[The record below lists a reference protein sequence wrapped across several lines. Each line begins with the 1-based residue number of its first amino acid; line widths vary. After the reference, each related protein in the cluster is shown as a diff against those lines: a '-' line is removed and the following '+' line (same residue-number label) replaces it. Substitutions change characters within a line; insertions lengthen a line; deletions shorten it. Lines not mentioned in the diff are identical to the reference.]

1 MQIKRDFYLEK
12 LIRRRKNGLIKIVTG
27 IRRCGKSYLLNTLFY
42 SHLLESG
49 VKADHIIQIALDDIQ
64 NKSLRNAE
72 SLYNHVKSMLEDSDE
87 YLILLDEIQFAEEFE
102 DALNGFLHIPN
113 VDVYVTGSNSK
124 FLSSDIITE
133 FRGRGDEIRVHPLS
147 FYEYASACTVSNE
160 EVWDDFVNYGGMPYT
175 LYLSL
180 PEEKAAYL
188 KSLFTQVY
196 MTDIVDRHKVRN
208 ANELDE
214 ILDILSSSIGSLTNP
229 LRLSN
234 TFKSVKHKV
243 ISDHTIKNYISYFED
258 AFMLSKAKRYDIKGK
273 KYINSSAKYYFED
286 VGLRNARLNFRQTEE
301 SHLMENI
308 IYNELIARDFSVDVG
323 VIETFGKSEQG
334 KTSKKHLEVDFVAC
348 KGNQKLYIQ
357 SALYLPTEEKRE
369 QEMRPFKS
377 IGDSFRKI
385 VVVKDN
391 IKPRISEDGTELVG
405 IIHFLLDRNFLR

>member
-42 SHLLESG
+42 NHLLESG

-72 SLYNHVKSMLEDSDE
+72 KLYDHVKSMLADSDE
-87 YLILLDEIQFAEEFE
+87 YFLLLDEIQFAEEFE

-147 FYEYASACTVSNE
+147 FSEYVSACTDSKE
-160 EVWDDFVNYGGMPYT
+160 EAWDDFVNYGGMPYT
-175 LYLSL
+175 LHLNL
-180 PEEKAAYL
+180 PEERASYL
-188 KSLFTQVY
+188 KNLFTQVY
-196 MTDIVDRHKVRN
+196 MTDIIDRHKVRN

-234 TFKSVKHKV
+234 TFKSIKHKI
-243 ISDHTIKNYISYFED
+243 ISDHTIKNYIAYFED

-301 SHLMENI
+301 SHIMENI

-323 VIETFGKSEQG
+323 VIETFGKSDQG
-334 KTSKKHLEVDFVAC
+334 KTSKKQLEVDFVAC

-385 VVVKDN
+385 LVVKDN
-391 IKPRISEDGTELVG
+391 IKPRISEDGTEQVG
-405 IIHFLLDRNFLR
+405 IISFLLDRSFLA

>member
-42 SHLLESG
+42 NHLLESG

-72 SLYNHVKSMLEDSDE
+72 SLYNHVKSMLADSDE

-160 EVWDDFVNYGGMPYT
+160 ETWDDFVNYGGMPYT
-175 LYLSL
+175 LHLSL

-234 TFKSVKHKV
+234 TFKSVKQKV

-405 IIHFLLDRNFLR
+405 IIHFLLDRSFLR

>member
-1 MQIKRDFYLEK
+1 M
-12 LIRRRKNGLIKIVTG
+12 G
-27 IRRCGKSYLLNTLFY
+27 
-42 SHLLESG
+42 
-49 VKADHIIQIALDDIQ
+49 
-64 NKSLRNAE
+64 
-72 SLYNHVKSMLEDSDE
+72 
-87 YLILLDEIQFAEEFE
+87 
-102 DALNGFLHIPN
+102 
-113 VDVYVTGSNSK
+113 
-124 FLSSDIITE
+124 
-133 FRGRGDEIRVHPLS
+133 
-147 FYEYASACTVSNE
+147 TVSKE
-160 EVWDDFVNYGGMPYT
+160 EAWDDFVNYGGMPYT
-175 LYLSL
+175 LHLNL
-180 PEEKAAYL
+180 PEERASYL
-188 KSLFTQVY
+188 KNLFTQVY
-196 MTDIVDRHKVRN
+196 MTDIIDRHKVRN

-234 TFKSVKHKV
+234 TFKSVKHKI
-243 ISDHTIKNYISYFED
+243 ISDHTIKNYIAYFED

-301 SHLMENI
+301 SHIMENI

-323 VIETFGKSEQG
+323 VIETFGKSDQG
-334 KTSKKHLEVDFVAC
+334 KTSKKQLEVDFVAC

-385 VVVKDN
+385 LVVKDN

-405 IIHFLLDRNFLR
+405 IISFLLDRSFLA

>member
-42 SHLLESG
+42 NHLLESG

-72 SLYNHVKSMLEDSDE
+72 KLYDHVKSMLADSDE
-87 YLILLDEIQFAEEFE
+87 YFLLLDEIQFAEEFE

-147 FYEYASACTVSNE
+147 FSEYASACTVSKE
-160 EVWDDFVNYGGMPYT
+160 EAWDDFVNYGGMPYT
-175 LYLSL
+175 LHLNL
-180 PEEKAAYL
+180 PEKRASYL
-188 KSLFTQVY
+188 KNLFTQVY
-196 MTDIVDRHKVRN
+196 MTDIIDRHKVRN

-234 TFKSVKHKV
+234 TFKSVKHKI
-243 ISDHTIKNYISYFED
+243 ISDHTIKNYIAYFED

-301 SHLMENI
+301 SHIMENI

-323 VIETFGKSEQG
+323 VIETFGKSDQG
-334 KTSKKHLEVDFVAC
+334 KTSKKQLEVDFVAC

-385 VVVKDN
+385 LVVKDN
-391 IKPRISEDGTELVG
+391 IKPRISEDGTEQVG
-405 IIHFLLDRNFLR
+405 IISFLLDRSFLA

>member
-72 SLYNHVKSMLEDSDE
+72 SLYNHVKSMLADSDE

-357 SALYLPTEEKRE
+357 SALYLPTEEKRD

-405 IIHFLLDRNFLR
+405 IIHFLLDRSFLR

>member
-72 SLYNHVKSMLEDSDE
+72 SLYNHVKSMLADSDE

-405 IIHFLLDRNFLR
+405 IIHFLLDRSFLR

>member
-42 SHLLESG
+42 NHLLESG

-72 SLYNHVKSMLEDSDE
+72 SLYNHVKSMLADSDE

-405 IIHFLLDRNFLR
+405 IIHFLLDRSFLR

>member
-42 SHLLESG
+42 NHLLESG

-72 SLYNHVKSMLEDSDE
+72 KLYDHVKSMLADSDE
-87 YLILLDEIQFAEEFE
+87 YFLLLDEIQFAEEFE

-147 FYEYASACTVSNE
+147 FSEYVSACTVSKE
-160 EVWDDFVNYGGMPYT
+160 EAWDDFVNYGGMPYT
-175 LYLSL
+175 LHLNL
-180 PEEKAAYL
+180 PKERASYL
-188 KSLFTQVY
+188 KNLFTQVY
-196 MTDIVDRHKVRN
+196 MTDIIDRHKVRN

-234 TFKSVKHKV
+234 TFKSVKHKI
-243 ISDHTIKNYISYFED
+243 ISDHTIKNYIAYFED

-301 SHLMENI
+301 SHIMENI

-323 VIETFGKSEQG
+323 VIETFGKSDQG
-334 KTSKKHLEVDFVAC
+334 KTSKKQLEVDFVAC

-385 VVVKDN
+385 LVVKDN

-405 IIHFLLDRNFLR
+405 IISFLLDRSFLT